1 MRYEQLSDQTNTT
14 IQQLEEESEKL
25 KGEVASL
32 QRRNVDAQ
40 TSGDMNRTGCTT
52 TDAMLATPPQSSG
65 MVHNNYYP
73 ITWIR
78 V

>member
-1 MRYEQLSDQTNTT
+1 MRYEQLKDRNSTT
-14 IQQLEEESEKL
+14 IQLLEEESEKL

-32 QRRNVDAQ
+32 QHRNSDAQ

-65 MVHNNYYP
+65 MVHIIP
-73 ITWIR
+73 
-78 V
+78 